1 MRKCFVNYNALT
13 QVSFIHLVHK
23 PSLSA
28 CFCQARSKVLGRQKC
43 WMNPA
48 GRQAR
53 RETCPPPQVRLAG
66 EKGDCDEDPRI
77 LLEFIEGGM
86 LKGGR

>member
-1 MRKCFVNYNALT
+1 MLDESC
-13 QVSFIHLVHK
+13 
-23 PSLSA
+23 
-28 CFCQARSKVLGRQKC
+28 
-43 WMNPA
+43 
-48 GRQAR
+48 
-53 RETCPPPQVRLAG
+53 RETGEARDMPPPQVRLAG